1 MYDPVFSNHVGIVIN
16 NQDPEN
22 RGRLQIFVPHVSNT
36 LFADWN
42 QGLTDKI
49 FKSSE
54 VNNSAFGGGVLDRLK
69 EQLPWSEVAVP
80 AFGGGTAGPIKFTG
94 NASSMP
100 SYTAN
105 PLVVTPALMLINAR
119 SQNLNNQSQTTNSV
133 KGSDIGAT
141 GQAGNYKDG
150 KFLTDVDGKSY
161 YCPPTDTR
169 IDKSQLDYVPLSD
182 LHQSNLLAAQQY
194 LANQPAP
201 LDGES
206 AGLGPVG
213 SIPTAE
219 QWANYMD
226 AIATKESSVVNG
238 YIAINEQFI
247 ENQLNN
253 TKTGFNISE
262 GVFSNSIGDTPDCDS
277 SNIYNLQAQSA
288 ITAKKFVSLLEESN
302 TLQKVG
308 KDGGIGASYST
319 ALEAAT
325 IAAANNANGTTV
337 ASSAGG
343 VTTPSPTP
351 TGTAQPIRLQDT
363 LAAEAGVP
371 LASSTGG
378 AAGFFSR
385 PAVGAK
391 VWVFFYDGDVQ
402 RPVYFASVQEGTNY
416 QVANQNLPRV

>member
-54 VNNSAFGGGVLDRLK
+54 VNNSAFGGGVLERLK

-100 SYTAN
+100 SYTAD
-105 PLVVTPALMLINAR
+105 PLAVTPALMIINAK
-119 SQNLNNQSQTTNSV
+119 SQNLNNQSQPTNSV
-133 KGSDIGAT
+133 KGSDIGIT
-141 GQAGNYKDG
+141 SGVAGNYRDG
-150 KFLTDVDGKSY
+150 AVLTDGNGNSY
-161 YCPPTDTR
+161 SVPA
-169 IDKSQLDYVPLSD
+169 IDVRNNNADLEYVPLSD

-194 LANQPAP
+194 LANQPSP

-206 AGLGPVG
+206 AGLGPAG

-226 AIATKESSVVNG
+226 AIAVNESTVRKG
-238 YIAINEQFI
+238 YIPINQQYA
-247 ENQLNN
+247 ENFLNYD
-253 TKTGFNISE
+253 KTGYAISE
-262 GVFSNSIGDTPDCDS
+262 GVFSNSVGDIGCDS
-277 SNIYNLQAQSA
+277 SNMYNLQAQSA
-288 ITAKKFVSLLEESN
+288 ATARKFVALLRKDN
-302 TLQKVG
+302 TIS
-308 KDGGIGASYST
+308 GGISASYST
-319 ALEAAT
+319 ASKAAYT
-325 IAAANNANGTTV
+325 AAANNSNGTTV
-337 ASSAGG
+337 ASSAGS
-343 VTTPSPTP
+343 VTPPSPTSS
-351 TGTAQPIRLQDT
+351 GTAQPIRLQDT

-371 LASSTGG
+371 HASSTGG